1 MSIVTTAAAVPSR
14 LLTLFATL
22 ADSESG
28 ELRARL
34 EAWATPPS
42 LASRGGSDDGESSSA
57 LFTTT
62 LQEARR
68 LGLVVE
74 EEGRLRIGPDVPRKK
89 AKGGDREV
97 EFRSY
102 MRDLLF
108 SKERA
113 EQAGQ
118 SGFALALAWFLS
130 RDPREPLSFGQPP
143 QDQLRADI
151 GDLADATEL
160 TNLNRYQNFL
170 YWARYL
176 GFAAMVGDGTLRR
189 VIPDPSRAIEEAIP
203 QLFAN
208 EDAFDIDPFIVE
220 LSTIFPILE
229 DGIARATIESAHRL
243 PSSDADN
250 LSVSTSLAL
259 LRLAERGTIIIESI
273 ADARARILNFGNET
287 GRVSKV
293 RRGKSK

>member
-22 ADSESG
+22 ADSENG
-28 ELRARL
+28 EPRERL

-42 LASRGGSDDGESSSA
+42 LANRGGNDDGEASSA
-57 LFTTT
+57 LLTTT

-74 EEGRLRIGPDVPRKK
+74 EEGRLRVGTEVPRKR
-89 AKGGDREV
+89 KGGDREA
-97 EFRSY
+97 EFRAY

-113 EQAGQ
+113 AQAGQ
-118 SGFALALAWFLS
+118 SGFMLALGWFLS

-143 QDQLRADI
+143 HDALRADI
-151 GDLADATEL
+151 GDLADSTEL
-160 TNLNRYQNFL
+160 TNLNRYQSFL

-176 GFAAMVGDGTLRR
+176 GFAAWVGDGSVRR

-203 QLFAN
+203 RLFAS
-208 EDAFDIDPFIVE
+208 EEVYEIEPFMGE
-220 LSTIFPILE
+220 LCTMFPVLE
-229 DGIARATIESAHRL
+229 DGEARATIESARKI
-243 PSSDADN
+243 PSSDANN

-259 LRLAERGTIIIESI
+259 VRLAERGTIVIESI

-287 GRVSKV
+287 SRVSKV
-293 RRGKSK
+293 RRGKRK